1 MVLLCEKWTGK
12 DGVSRIRVLEC
23 RGLDSLAAIPIQIE
37 EAFVTELSP
46 YLFSS
51 YTNHE
56 KEEASPSFW
65 WSDREGRIEEKE
77 AISLPVLK
85 GNHVEEISLPS
96 SLEKVGAYAFYN
108 CEKIKRLEVYSTT
121 LDWGTGVFT
130 GCGKV
135 EHVTIHVDEDR
146 KSCMKEILSELR
158 QTLSVTYLG
167 GQEARLIFSEF
178 FEEAVENTPARIL
191 VTNTHGCGKQYRN
204 AFVNT
209 QFQFKE
215 YDSLF
220 PYIQIQESEELA
232 ARVALGRQLYPYHLT
247 SGHDAMYQE
256 YLREHCVAAACQAVK
271 HQNMEELQWLMD
283 HIAYGSGQIEQV
295 IEAAGKISAAEMVS
309 YLMDQKKKKGIVK
322 RRRFQL

>member
-1 MVLLCEKWTGK
+1 MVLLCEKRMGT
-12 DGVSRIRVLEC
+12 DGASRIRVLEC
-23 RGLDSLAAIPIQIE
+23 RGLDSLAVIPIRIE

-46 YLFSS
+46 YLFSA
-51 YTNHE
+51 YTNYE
-56 KEEASPSFW
+56 KEEASSSFW
-65 WSDREGRIEEKE
+65 WSDREGRIDEKE
-77 AISLPVLK
+77 AFALPALK
-85 GNHVEEISLPS
+85 GNHVEGLSLPS

-130 GCGKV
+130 GCSKV
-135 EHVTIHVDEDR
+135 EHVTIHMDEGR

-167 GQEARLIFSEF
+167 SQEARLIFSEF

-191 VTNTHGCGKQYRN
+191 VTNTHGCGKRYRN

-220 PYIQIQESEELA
+220 PHVQVQESEELA
-232 ARVALGRQLYPYHLT
+232 ARVALGRLLYPYQLAA
-247 SGHDAMYQE
+247 GHDAMYQE

-271 HQNMEELQWLMD
+271 YRNMEELRWLMD
-283 HIAYGSGQIEQV
+283 HISYDSGQMEKV
-295 IEAAGKISAAEMVS
+295 IEAAVKAGVSDMVS
-309 YLMDQKKKKGIVK
+309 YLMDQIRQKGIAK